1 MSSTCVDVEEVG
13 KKTPRDRLMTDHNH
27 VLLTLKFHDDW
38 LQSTHDIH
46 VRLHTTPAQ
55 HLVTIGSPVSS
66 SHLSRRHTC
75 LIITLVSSSCLIVTP
90 VSSSCLIITPVSSSH
105 VPHRHTFLTVRVS
118 SFVSHHD
125 CLNLPRQILPQ
136 SQTIQSFVT
145 ATTVVSST
153 HMTKQHLLS
162 SRHAT
167 YHSLPQH
174 LTMSSCRDATP
185 WHCPYSLRSP

>member
-90 VSSSCLIITPVSSSH
+90 VSSSHLSHHRTCLIVTP
-105 VPHRHTFLTVRVS
+105 FLLY
-118 SFVSHHD
+118 VSHHSSLIMTVSTYHVRF
-125 CLNLPRQILPQ
+125 CLNLKL
-136 SQTIQSFVT
+136 FK
-145 ATTVVSST
+145 VSSLPL
-153 HMTKQHLLS
+153 LLS
-162 SRHAT
+162 HQLIWQNSTFCPVAMQLIIHF
-167 YHSLPQH
+167 HNIWQCLPAEM
-174 LTMSSCRDATP
+174 LLLGIVPTP
-185 WHCPYSLRSP
+185 